1 MQKYQQYTDLLIQFF
16 SVYSVKIIIALL
28 IFWIGKK
35 IARWITDLVIKTLRS
50 NDIDQELV
58 GFIDSLLY
66 WGLFLVVIVA
76 ALGQLGVQTASF
88 IALLGAAGLAIGL
101 ALQGSLSNFAA
112 GILIILLRP
121 FRVGQFVDIAGE
133 SGAVKAIHI
142 FTTSLIT
149 GDNKL
154 VIIPNS
160 RVLESNIVN
169 HSATG
174 TRRIDLVF
182 GIGYDDDID
191 RAREVLREIVAADER
206 VLDKPET
213 VVAVQALADSSVD
226 IIVRPW
232 VRSADYWDASRSI
245 TEQVKKRFDK
255 EGISIPFPQSN
266 ITITKP
272 DDDQTGK

>member
-1 MQKYQQYTDLLIQFF
+1 MQKYQHYTDLAIQFVT
-16 SVYSVKIIIALL
+16 VYGAKVLIALL
-28 IFWIGKK
+28 IFWIGRKL
-35 IARWITDLVIKTLRS
+35 ARWITDLVTKMLRS
-50 NDIDQELV
+50 NDVDQELV

-66 WGLFLVVIVA
+66 WALFLVVIIA

-121 FRVGQFVDIAGE
+121 FKVGQFVDIAGE

-142 FTTSLIT
+142 FTTSLLT

-174 TRRIDLVF
+174 TRRIGLIF

-191 RAREVLREIVAADER
+191 RAREVLQEIVDADTR
-206 VLDKPET
+206 VLDQPET
-213 VVAVQALADSSVD
+213 VIAVQALADSSVD
-226 IIVRPW
+226 FVVRPW
-232 VRSADYWDASRSI
+232 VRSADYWEAARSI
-245 TEQVKKRFDK
+245 TEQVKKRFDQ
-255 EGISIPFPQSN
+255 ENISIPYPQSS
-266 ITITKP
+266 ITISRQADEPKA
-272 DDDQTGK
+272 